1 MDYKAALFYFI
12 LSAVTSGGNGAPK
25 SRKLELRD
33 VWNKR
38 ASEELNKRLNL
49 QQNNNVA
56 KNIVM
61 FMGDG
66 MGIPTV
72 TGARIYKGQM
82 AGNSGEETVLSF
94 EEFPY
99 VGLAK
104 TYNTDRQVPDSAATA
119 TAIFTGVKTRF
130 GLVGVDDRVI
140 RGDCDSYRPEMDLK
154 TIFFIAKEAG
164 KSVALVTTSRLTHA
178 TPSAAYAHSP
188 ERWWEKDD
196 KVPKACRGRVADV
209 ASQFVT
215 NAKDFDV
222 VFAGG
227 RKYFIPNSESDPEY
241 PEKIGGRTDGR
252 NLIKEWEADKAG
264 RNLTYKYVWRKK
276 EFDQLEAG
284 NYDRVLGLFDYDHM
298 NYEGDRATDKAGEPS
313 LVEMTE
319 YAVKQLERNPNG
331 YFLFVEGARIDHG
344 HHMNLGKHALN
355 EMVMMERSA
364 ELALSRASV
373 DDTLFLVTGDHGHVM
388 TVGGWASR
396 GNPLFGIDD
405 YQFGQD
411 NMPYTT
417 IMYQNGPSGIS
428 PGTRKN
434 LSGVDTESFSF
445 RQQSMVPLNV
455 AAHGADDVPVY
466 AHGPMAHL
474 FHGVYEQNYILH
486 AMTYASCMDNSKK
499 HCKERAKEAKL
510 MTSGGA
516 TLYVTLTSH
525 CLVLLFLSAFH

>member
-284 NYDRVLGLFDYDHM
+284 NYDRVLGLFDEDAMQFEAYRNND
-298 NYEGDRATDKAGEPS
+298 GAGEPS
-313 LVEMTE
+313 LHEMTE
-319 YAVKQLERNPNG
+319 MAIKLLKRNKNG
-331 YFLFVEGARIDHG
+331 FFLFVESALIDLA
-344 HHMNLGKHALN
+344 HHKKHAKLAFHETV
-355 EMVMMERSA
+355 EMDRAISA
-364 ELALSRASV
+364 ASRMT
-373 DDTLFLVTGDHGHVM
+373 DEKDTLTVVTADHSHVM
-388 TVGGWASR
+388 TISGYPFR
-396 GNPLFGIDD
+396 GNSILGISGPAKAGD
-405 YQFGQD
+405 GKH
-411 NMPYTT
+411 YTT
-417 IMYQNGPSGIS
+417 LFYANGDSNNHHRKDPMHDNTEAFSYSFQSGIPRS
-428 PGTRKN
+428 GETHGGEDVSVHARGPCSHL
-434 LSGVDTESFSF
+434 LS
-445 RQQSMVPLNV
+445 
-455 AAHGADDVPVY
+455 
-466 AHGPMAHL
+466 
-474 FHGVYEQNYILH
+474 GVYEQNYIQH
-486 AMTYASCMDNSKK
+486 AIIYAAGLGRTTYIKTVEAASSVSAAADFIIVHSGLLLISHLM
-499 HCKERAKEAKL
+499 AKI
-510 MTSGGA
+510 
-516 TLYVTLTSH
+516 
-525 CLVLLFLSAFH
+525 LF